1 MAKRGR
7 TIKGGVRSKRV
18 RTPPPNGE
26 QSLTSQDTVN
36 YTSEAYKSEPL
47 VYTRLPYSSSES
59 LMKYMSSTAYNNSNE
74 NPNGQKQCSM
84 WNTFCGRRGP
94 VSVPSISGLSES
106 ELEKIPPEDLKYQQL
121 DVLEKKLQELHAK
134 PPIIVNLR
142 RTRDK
147 EEQDTKMKP
156 FVTRQIC
163 IANLIKGIQLR
174 KLFLFD
180 MERLKSKTIYSE
192 WKNKAMRHFDYMC
205 SGEGGTDRQKD
216 CDIFKQRSQ
225 RDRRYINDYPE
236 MKQAEA
242 KEATKIKAK
251 READDQRALEAMIKE
266 REEQYEIFQQKEM
279 KALIARI
286 DETIKQEDARRAAKN
301 TAKIREAQIAADDL
315 RRKAIEEEE
324 RQEKV
329 NAILDSGM
337 SKKEKEESLY
347 TFLTKRPPLF
357 KDEIE
362 GLRTKW
368 GFQTM
373 ARAGISNPWTLK
385 GGTRKHKCRSNR
397 KSHRRH

>member
-1 MAKRGR
+1 M
-7 TIKGGVRSKRV
+7 KGGGRERSL
-18 RTPPPNGE
+18 TPP
-26 QSLTSQDTVN
+26 QRSRRN
-36 YTSEAYKSEPL
+36 YGSAVYEPP
-47 VYTRLPYSSSES
+47 VYTLPHPA
-59 LMKYMSSTAYNNSNE
+59 SSTASSAAFMKHISSTEYNNSNE
-74 NPNGQKQCSM
+74 NPNGEKQCSI
-84 WNTFCGRRGP
+84 WNSFCGRRGP
-94 VSVPSISGLSES
+94 ASVPSISGLSES
-106 ELEKIPPEDLKYQQL
+106 ELEIIPPEDLKYQTL
-121 DVLEKKLQELHAK
+121 DVLENKLQGLYAK
-134 PPIIVNLR
+134 PPIKVDLR

-147 EEQDTKMKP
+147 EERDTKMIP

-192 WKNKAMRHFDYMC
+192 WKNKAMRHFDFMC
-205 SGEGGTDRQKD
+205 SGEGGPDRQKD

-225 RDRRYINDYPE
+225 RDRQYINEYPE

-242 KEATKIKAK
+242 EEARKIKAK
-251 READDQRALEAMIKE
+251 READDQRAFLAMIKE

-279 KALIARI
+279 RDLIARI

-301 TAKIREAQIAADDL
+301 AAKIREAHIAADDL
-315 RRKAIEEEE
+315 RRKAIEEER

-337 SKKEKEESLY
+337 SKKEKEEALY
-347 TFLTKRPPLF
+347 RFLTERPPLF

-385 GGTRKHKCRSNR
+385 GGTRKKKRRLNR